1 MRTRGKVI
9 HTSRAAWARRL
20 RVVGVL
26 LTSLAL
32 PVACKEASG
41 REPSYSVPGG
51 RADRGKIAIQTF
63 GCGSCHTI
71 PGVSTAT
78 GTVGPPLFFWSKRT
92 YIAGE
97 VPNTPDFLV
106 RWIEV
111 PQAIE
116 PGTAMPNLGVPENAA
131 RDIAAYLY
139 TLH

>member
-1 MRTRGKVI
+1 
-9 HTSRAAWARRL
+9 
-20 RVVGVL
+20 
-26 LTSLAL
+26 
-32 PVACKEASG
+32 
-41 REPSYSVPGG
+41 
-51 RADRGKIAIQTF
+51 
-63 GCGSCHTI
+63 
-71 PGVSTAT
+71 
-78 GTVGPPLFFWSKRT
+78 LFFWSKRT

-116 PGTAMPNLGVPENAA
+116 PGTAMPNLGVPESAA